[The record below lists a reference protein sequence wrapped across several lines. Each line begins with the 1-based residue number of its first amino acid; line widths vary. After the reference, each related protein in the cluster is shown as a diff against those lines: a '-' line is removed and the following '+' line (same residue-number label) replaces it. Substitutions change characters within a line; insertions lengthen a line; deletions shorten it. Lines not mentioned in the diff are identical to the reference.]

1 MEPKKNNILII
12 KTGALG
18 DVLRT
23 TVILPCL
30 RKKYPGSLIDWF
42 TSDEARCILEK
53 NPLIDRI
60 LIPSRKSRLRKRYN
74 LVISLEEDEQLLNVL
89 NDLQQD
95 RTIGLYKDGED
106 GRIKYTKDSAVW
118 FGMSL
123 VRPVE
128 EGGKPRADELKK
140 ENKKTHPMILSEMLG
155 IDCTKTRPM
164 LQIPEGMRG
173 EAREYLI
180 RNNIP
185 GDRLIGLNPYAGQ
198 RWPGKEIPFEKTLE
212 IVNHITGQ
220 FNILLLG
227 GKENLERNRN
237 IKSHVLQPERVFF
250 IRKKTTITELAAFL
264 TFCEMIIT
272 TDSLPLHVANSLGKK
287 TICVISHTSAEEIEL
302 YGNGIKIVTKTDCFC
317 SYKSTCDKNC
327 MNTISIQE
335 YTAAIGELEQR
346 KVR

>member
-1 MEPKKNNILII
+1 MKPETFNILII

-23 TVILPCL
+23 TVILPGL
-30 RKKYPGSLIDWF
+30 LKKYPGTLIDWF
-42 TSDEARCILEK
+42 TSAAAGCILEN

-60 LIPSRKSRLRKRYN
+60 LVPSRNNRLHKRYS
-74 LVISLEEDEQLLNVL
+74 LVISLEEDEQLLNML
-89 NDLQQD
+89 KDLKQY
-95 RTIGLYKDGED
+95 RIIGLYREG
-106 GRIKYTKDSAVW
+106 GIKYTKDSEVW

-123 VRPVE
+123 VRQEE

-140 ENKKTHPMILSEMLG
+140 ENKKSHPMILSEMLG
-155 IDCTKTRPM
+155 IDCTKTRPI
-164 LQIPEGMRG
+164 LQISEGMRA
-173 EAREYLI
+173 EAREYLM
-180 RNNIP
+180 RNNIS
-185 GDRLIGLNPYAGQ
+185 DERLIGLNPYAGQ

-212 IVNHITGQ
+212 IVNHLTDQ

-227 GKENLERNRN
+227 GKENLERNRR
-237 IKSHVLQPERVFF
+237 IKSRVLQPEKVFF

-272 TDSLPLHVANSLGKK
+272 TDSLPLHIANSLDKK

-302 YGNGIKIVTKTDCFC
+302 YGNGIKIVTKTDCLC

-335 YTAAIGELEQR
+335 YVTAIRELEQR
-346 KVR
+346 EVN